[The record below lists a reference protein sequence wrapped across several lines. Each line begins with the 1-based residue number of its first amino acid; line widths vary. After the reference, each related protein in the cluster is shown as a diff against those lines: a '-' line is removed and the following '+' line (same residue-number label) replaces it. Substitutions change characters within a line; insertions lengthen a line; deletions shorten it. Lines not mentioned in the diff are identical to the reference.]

1 LAQRCHRRYWRKPGR
16 TYENQSYEALP
27 PAGKRDIAAYGL
39 ATDLDNNVYGLD
51 NNLDQRQI
59 WRTNA
64 KTEETADTD
73 LQLRVGGDSQNPQW
87 FPQFHANRYAVYG
100 SHEQQ
105 RRGARAV
112 G

>member
-1 LAQRCHRRYWRKPGR
+1 
-16 TYENQSYEALP
+16 
-27 PAGKRDIAAYGL
+27 RDIAAYRL

-64 KTEETADTD
+64 ETGETTYID
-73 LQLRVGGDSQNPQW
+73 LQPRVGGDSQNRQW

-100 SHEQQ
+100 PKSSNVAA
-105 RRGARAV
+105 RRPRDEDVSKCRGEPARGPVASAGASQ
-112 G
+112 